1 MFFVER
7 LLFYDSWKLL
17 SSYFDIDSGAD
28 FRASRRDIRHA
39 HAPVQARRKGAA
51 CYFADALVVLEDGVM
66 RSRRRSFFFHSKWHE
81 LFARS
86 FFFCFEQNVASDEVG
101 FWQIDKEPQP
111 CLARTSFWGRV
122 GAVPRVAPSDAPRA
136 ARTRT

>member
-17 SSYFDIDSGAD
+17 SADFDIDSGAD
-28 FRASRRDIRHA
+28 FRARRRDIRHA

-66 RSRRRSFFFHSKWHE
+66 RSRRRSFLFHSKWNE
-81 LFARS
+81 FYSRY
-86 FFFCFEQNVASDEVG
+86 FFFFFVSLVSFDYV
-101 FWQIDKEPQP
+101 
-111 CLARTSFWGRV
+111 CLCH
-122 GAVPRVAPSDAPRA
+122 
-136 ARTRT
+136 